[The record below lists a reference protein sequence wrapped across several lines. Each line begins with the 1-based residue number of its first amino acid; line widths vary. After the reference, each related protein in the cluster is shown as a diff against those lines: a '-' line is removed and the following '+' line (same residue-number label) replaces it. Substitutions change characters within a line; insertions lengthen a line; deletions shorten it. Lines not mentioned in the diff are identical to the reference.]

1 MPHQS
6 GIGNAMAIG
15 RSEDANARRPRLYL
29 VSPALEDPRAFGA
42 ALSDAFGAADFAALL
57 LRLAPSDER
66 TKINRIKALAPAVQ
80 KAEAAL
86 ILDGHPELV
95 AKSGADGAHLSGVDA
110 FMEAVEQLK
119 PDWIAGA
126 GGLFTRHDAMLA
138 AEKNADYVMI
148 GDPHGRGH
156 RQPFDDVLDR
166 VSWWA
171 EVFQVPCVA
180 YAARLEEVAPLAQAG
195 ADFIALGD
203 FVFADPDRIAANVTA
218 AMQQLATTD
227 ALA

>member
-1 MPHQS
+1 
-6 GIGNAMAIG
+6 MATG
-15 RSEDANARRPRLYL
+15 RSEDANPPRPRLYL
-29 VSPALEDPRAFGA
+29 VTPAVEDPRAFGA

-66 TKINRIKALAPAVQ
+66 TKINRIKALAPLVQ

-95 AKSGADGAHLSGVDA
+95 AKSGADGAHLSGIDA
-110 FMEAVEQLK
+110 FMDAVEQLK

-126 GGLFTRHDAMLA
+126 GGFFTRHDAMLA
-138 AEKNADYVMI
+138 AEKSADYVML
-148 GDPHGRGH
+148 GEPNERGH
-156 RQPFDDVLDR
+156 RQPFDDIVDR

-203 FVFADPDRIAANVTA
+203 FVFTDQRGCAAVVADAARRLTA
-218 AMQQLATTD
+218 AETVT
-227 ALA
+227 

>member
-1 MPHQS
+1 
-6 GIGNAMAIG
+6 MATG
-15 RSEDANARRPRLYL
+15 RSEDANPPRPRLYL
-29 VSPALEDPRAFGA
+29 VTPAVEDPRAFGA

-66 TKINRIKALAPAVQ
+66 TKINRIKVLAPLVQ

-86 ILDGHPELV
+86 ILDGHPELI
-95 AKSGADGAHLSGVDA
+95 AKSGADGAHLSGIDA
-110 FMEAVEQLK
+110 FMDAVEQLK

-126 GGLFTRHDAMLA
+126 GGFFTRHDAMLA
-138 AEKNADYVMI
+138 AEKSADYVML
-148 GDPHGRGH
+148 GEPNERGH
-156 RQPFDDVLDR
+156 RQPFDDIVDR

-203 FVFADPDRIAANVTA
+203 FVFGDQARVAANVMA

>member
-1 MPHQS
+1 MTSRQRKESDRPT
-6 GIGNAMAIG
+6 
-15 RSEDANARRPRLYL
+15 PRLYL
-29 VSPALEDPRAFGA
+29 VTPPVDDPRALVAALPEIFGA
-42 ALSDAFGAADFAALL
+42 AEFAALL

-66 TKINRIKALAPAVQ
+66 TLINRIKAVAPVVQ

-95 AKSGADGAHLSGVDA
+95 AKSGADGAHLTGIDGFV
-110 FMEAVEQLK
+110 EAVEQLK

-126 GGLFTRHDAMLA
+126 GGVFTRHDAMLA
-138 AEKNADYVMI
+138 AERNADYVMF
-148 GDPHGRGH
+148 GEPNERSH
-156 RQPFDDVLDR
+156 RLPFDDILDR

-180 YAARLEEVAPLAQAG
+180 YAARLDEVAPLANSG

-203 FVFADPDRIAANVTA
+203 FVFADPARIAANVTA
-218 AMQQLATTD
+218 AAQQLAKVD
-227 ALA
+227 ATA